1 MNVTIN
7 IKLCALTTALLV
19 HVLFVVSC
27 AENTKPIGAA
37 QDQGVDGLAVGV
49 GLAGSFNDSSPAVA
63 QQEKSNDDT
72 SDPAEIKEKKTPIV
86 DASAKEAAPIQ
97 QAEPATAPNSIEAK
111 AVEKP
116 AEETVSS
123 KLDAPSQTASESP
136 SAEPATQET
145 LAAEKNQDT
154 DEHIENVAPQ
164 QESKEARTASIQATG
179 TGNTQESGGN
189 PAAEQ
194 NYLAKIQAR
203 LAKFKRYPRSARKE
217 NITGTVLVE
226 FVLTGDGRI
235 ERPSIVRSSGD
246 SRLDQEALDVLLR
259 ASPFPRIPKKLRKD
273 SFALTLPV
281 EFSLNQS
288 RKLF

>member
-1 MNVTIN
+1 MNVTTN

-19 HVLFVVSC
+19 HTLFIVSC
-27 AENTKPIGAA
+27 AENAKPIGAA
-37 QDQGVDGLAVGV
+37 QDQGVDGLVVGV
-49 GLAGSFNDSSPAVA
+49 GLAGNFSDSSPAIA
-63 QQEKSNDDT
+63 HQEQTNDGTSDTTETSEKKSPLEDT
-72 SDPAEIKEKKTPIV
+72 SANEVKPAAAADTIKAKTVEEPAEKI
-86 DASAKEAAPIQ
+86 
-97 QAEPATAPNSIEAK
+97 
-111 AVEKP
+111 
-116 AEETVSS
+116 VSS
-123 KLDAPSQTASESP
+123 KLDAPSQTANETA
-136 SAEPATQET
+136 SAEPATQEI
-145 LAAEKNQDT
+145 LHAEQSQDT
-154 DEHIENVAPQ
+154 DQRKENVAPQ
-164 QESKEARTASIQATG
+164 QESKEARAESIKATG

-217 NITGTVLVE
+217 NITGTVQVA

-281 EFSLNQS
+281 EFSLNQN

>member
-86 DASAKEAAPIQ
+86 DPSAKEAAPIQ
-97 QAEPATAPNSIEAK
+97 QAEPAAAPDSIEAK
-111 AVEKP
+111 TVEKP

-123 KLDAPSQTASESP
+123 KLDAPSQTANETA
-136 SAEPATQET
+136 SAEPATQEI
-145 LAAEKNQDT
+145 LHAEKNQDT
-154 DEHIENVAPQ
+154 DEHTENVAPQ

-259 ASPFPRIPKKLRKD
+259 ASPFPRIPKKLRKN

>member
-86 DASAKEAAPIQ
+86 DPSAKEATPIQ

>member
-86 DASAKEAAPIQ
+86 DPSAKEAAPIQ

-123 KLDAPSQTASESP
+123 KLDAPSQTANETA
-136 SAEPATQET
+136 SAEPATQEI
-145 LAAEKNQDT
+145 LHAEKNQDT
-154 DEHIENVAPQ
+154 DEHTENVAPQ

-259 ASPFPRIPKKLRKD
+259 ASPFPRIPKKLRKN

>member
-97 QAEPATAPNSIEAK
+97 QAEPATAPNSIEDK

-123 KLDAPSQTASESP
+123 KLDAPSQTASETP

>member
-86 DASAKEAAPIQ
+86 DPSAKEAAPIQ
-97 QAEPATAPNSIEAK
+97 QAEPAAAPDSIEAK
-111 AVEKP
+111 AIEKP

>member
-1 MNVTIN
+1 MNVTTHT
-7 IKLCALTTALLV
+7 KLCALTTALLL
-19 HVLFVVSC
+19 HVLFIVSC

-37 QDQGVDGLAVGV
+37 QDQGVDGLAIGV
-49 GLAGSFNDSSPAVA
+49 GLAGSFNDTSPAVA
-63 QQEKSNDDT
+63 QQEKANDNT
-72 SDPAEIKEKKTPIV
+72 SAPTEKNENKTPIE
-86 DASAKEAAPIQ
+86 DTSAKEATPIQ
-97 QAEPATAPNSIEAK
+97 EAKPAVAPDTIEAKTVAEPAEQI
-111 AVEKP
+111 
-116 AEETVSS
+116 VSS
-123 KLDAPSQTASESP
+123 RLDAPHQTASETP
-136 SAEPATQET
+136 SAEPATQKILTPEQS
-145 LAAEKNQDT
+145 QDT
-154 DEHIENVAPQ
+154 DERNESVASQ
-164 QESKEARTASIQATG
+164 QESKEARTARIKATG

>member
-37 QDQGVDGLAVGV
+37 QDQGADGLAVGV

-86 DASAKEAAPIQ
+86 DPSAKEAAPIQ

-123 KLDAPSQTASESP
+123 KLDAPSQTASETP

-164 QESKEARTASIQATG
+164 QESKEAQTASIQATG

>member
-49 GLAGSFNDSSPAVA
+49 GLAGSFNDSSTAVA

-86 DASAKEAAPIQ
+86 DPSAKEAAPIQ
-97 QAEPATAPNSIEAK
+97 QAEPAAAPDSIEAK
-111 AVEKP
+111 TVEKP

-123 KLDAPSQTASESP
+123 KLDAPSQTASETP